1 MFDRLHQALYNLANT
16 TDFNNF
22 DKSAWG
28 EYQYIVSDRF
38 AVIYFDLYKAEDSL
52 IIYITNFLWPYKQDP
67 NNWWKIVETKNNWKL
82 SKIENIVA
90 EALRRH
96 INETKKTD
104 SYVDKKVGKWNVLE
118 GDWWDAYPH
127 GLENKGSV
135 QKARMYDNSELTG
148 DKFETY
154 ALFRRISNRKFFYAK
169 IIPIKDS
176 KDTKWKV
183 VPRNEVPQEILN
195 DLKTINPQGHEPY
208 LSI

>member
-1 MFDRLHQALYNLANT
+1 M
-16 TDFNNF
+16 
-22 DKSAWG
+22 K
-28 EYQYIVSDRF
+28 
-38 AVIYFDLYKAEDSL
+38 
-52 IIYITNFLWPYKQDP
+52 
-67 NNWWKIVETKNNWKL
+67 KI
-82 SKIENIVA
+82 
-90 EALRRH
+90 
-96 INETKKTD
+96 
-104 SYVDKKVGKWNVLE
+104 GKWNVLE

-169 IIPIKDS
+169 IIPIKGS
-176 KDTKWKV
+176 KDTKWKA

-208 LSI
+208 LPF